1 MNQPAETLIPIDFL
15 IDRLGIKF
23 KISSNDNYIVL
34 MIKSVTKNLH
44 SQLMLDKKLIE
55 MDMQMGLYHY
65 NDTKISIIEHYLII
79 TLNKMFPHFNKLDID
94 YNGLEK
100 YLEKDS

>member
-1 MNQPAETLIPIDFL
+1 MIPIEFL
-15 IDRLGIKF
+15 IDKLGIKF

-44 SQLMLDKKLIE
+44 SQLMLDKKTIE
-55 MDMQMGLYHY
+55 MDYHLGTY
-65 NDTKISIIEHYLII
+65 YYGSEKVGILEHYVITTLI
-79 TLNKMFPHFNKLDID
+79 KMFPHFNKLDID

-100 YLEKDS
+100 YLEKDFVESK

>member
-1 MNQPAETLIPIDFL
+1 MHQKPQTLIPIDFL
-15 IDRLGIKF
+15 IERLGIKF

-55 MDMQMGLYHY
+55 MDMQMGLYKY

-94 YNGLEK
+94 YTGLENHLK
-100 YLEKDS
+100 E